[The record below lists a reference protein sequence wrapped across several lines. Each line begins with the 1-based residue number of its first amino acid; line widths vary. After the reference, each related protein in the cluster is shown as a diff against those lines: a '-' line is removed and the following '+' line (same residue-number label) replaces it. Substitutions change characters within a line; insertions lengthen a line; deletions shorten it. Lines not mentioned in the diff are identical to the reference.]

1 MATITVM
8 SNEYFD
14 LLFHEDMKLVHHI
27 YKPAMS
33 SGQLKELLSAGTDLM
48 EKYGATK
55 WLSDNRQ
62 LANAFSDEV
71 AQWVNDVW
79 LPRTIQAGWKYW
91 AMVVPDSVIGRADHI
106 KYVESFYNTGIWV
119 TVYTDV
125 EPAMK
130 WISGL

>member
-1 MATITVM
+1 MSTVTVV
-8 SNEYFD
+8 SNQYYD
-14 LLFHEDMKLVHHI
+14 LLFHEDIKLVHHI

-33 SGQLKELLSAGTDLM
+33 SAQVKELLTAGTDLM

-62 LANAFSDEV
+62 LVNTFSDDV
-71 AQWVNDVW
+71 AQWVNNVW
-79 LPRTIQAGWKYW
+79 LPRTIKAGWKYW
-91 AMVVPDSVIGRADHI
+91 AMVVPESVIGRADHV

-125 EPAMK
+125 ESAMK
-130 WISGL
+130 WIESV